1 MGQEWVSIS
10 YNRIVNM
17 KKIFCFLLMML
28 ALGIAH
34 AQKGHL
40 SFLGV
45 SMDSDKETFV
55 GKMEGKGFVTDM
67 EQGVSVM
74 MTGNYMGE
82 EITLLVG
89 FTPKTQQV
97 YCVTVMFLPF
107 TAHTFASLETKM
119 TGQYG
124 ESFRKVDDPAKLR
137 GDAKGMT
144 VWKIEGK
151 ETGFVTLTQNK
162 SRDNPLSLIFLDGT
176 NRLLYQDELADE

>member
-1 MGQEWVSIS
+1 MGQEKLSMS
-10 YNRIVNM
+10 YIRVVDM
-17 KKIFCFLLMML
+17 KKIVCSLLMML
-28 ALGIAH
+28 AFCGAY

-40 SFLGV
+40 NFLGV
-45 SMDSDKETFV
+45 SMNSDKDAFV
-55 GKMEGKGFVTDM
+55 TRMEGKGFVTDM

-74 MTGNYMGE
+74 MSGNYMGE
-82 EITLLVG
+82 EVTLLVG

-119 TGQYG
+119 TAQYG

-176 NRLLYQDELADE
+176 NRILYQDELADE

>member
-1 MGQEWVSIS
+1 
-10 YNRIVNM
+10 M
-17 KKIFCFLLMML
+17 KKNFCFLLMML

-55 GKMEGKGFVTDM
+55 GKMEGRGFVTDM

-107 TAHTFASLETKM
+107 TAHTFASLETNI
-119 TGQYG
+119 TAQYG
-124 ESFRKVDDPAKLR
+124 ESFRKVDDSAKVR